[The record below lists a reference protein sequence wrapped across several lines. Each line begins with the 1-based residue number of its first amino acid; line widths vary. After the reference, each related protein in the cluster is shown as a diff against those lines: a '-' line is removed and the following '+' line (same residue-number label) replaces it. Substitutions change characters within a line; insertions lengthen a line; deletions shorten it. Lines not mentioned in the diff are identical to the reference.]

1 PRPERLQECRDRFD
15 VIFTCAE
22 SVYDRVVEELWV
34 REQETFQPV
43 HVINV
48 DMADNAK
55 DATLGSLIICELCER
70 LQQAGNLEDSL
81 VQVLLAAE
89 RKTGKSFLHTVCFY

>member
-1 PRPERLQECRDRFD
+1 M
-15 VIFTCAE
+15 E

-48 DMADNAK
+48 DMADNLE
-55 DATLGSLIICELCER
+55 DATLGSLIIC
-70 LQQAGNLEDSL
+70 
-81 VQVLLAAE
+81 
-89 RKTGKSFLHTVCFY
+89 

>member
-1 PRPERLQECRDRFD
+1 M
-15 VIFTCAE
+15 
-22 SVYDRVVEELWV
+22 VEELLV

-48 DMADNAK
+48 DMADNAE
-55 DATLGSLIICELCER
+55 DATLGSFIICELCER
-70 LQQAGNLEDSL
+70 LQQADNLEDYL
-81 VQVLLAAE
+81 VEVLLAAE